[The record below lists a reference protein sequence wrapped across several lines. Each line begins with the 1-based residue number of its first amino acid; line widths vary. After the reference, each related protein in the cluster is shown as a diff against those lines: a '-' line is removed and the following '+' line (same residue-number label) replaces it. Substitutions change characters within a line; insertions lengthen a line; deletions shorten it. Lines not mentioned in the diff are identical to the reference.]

1 VRGREAASRH
11 GRWVKPAAPVAAVV
25 ILLAVALFPRSEPST
40 QGSTSA
46 PNFTLPA
53 VAGTPGMLALDSLHG
68 HPVLL
73 NFFNSDCIPCTQEM
87 PLLRRTAAR
96 YKKQGL
102 VIVGVATGGDSR
114 ASALRFAKNKHLD
127 FPVVVDE
134 HQDVAWRYQVV
145 GWPTSFFLDAQGH
158 LRGQFAG
165 PLDAANL
172 RDGLAAAGALTCST
186 CQPLDPAP
194 VPTPSVGGFSAD
206 SVFTADTPAKPFSLR
221 DQQGQI
227 VSLQSLHG
235 KVVALTFVSAICMAE
250 CPLIGRALG
259 QVVLDLGKDAKHLAI
274 VAISVTPE
282 ADSAAAISHFAKL
295 SGWKSNEYYFL
306 SGSQTALAAVWA
318 AYGIW
323 VGPYVKGQDPEHTAA
338 VYLIDPQGRMRAYY
352 DVPFLVP
359 RVASSVRALLSS

>member
-1 VRGREAASRH
+1 MRH
-11 GRWVKPAAPVAAVV
+11 GRWIKIAAPVAAIV
-25 ILLAVALFPRSEPST
+25 ILLAVISFPRSVPAT
-40 QGSTSA
+40 QGSTPA

-53 VAGTPGMLALDSLHG
+53 VTGTSGTLALDSLHG

-73 NFFNSDCIPCTQEM
+73 NFFNSDCIPCIQEM

-114 ASALRFAKNKHLD
+114 ASALRFAKHQQLD

-134 HQDVAWRYQVV
+134 HQAVAWRYQVV
-145 GWPTSFFLDAQGH
+145 GWPTSFFLDAAGH
-158 LRGQFAG
+158 LRGQLAG
-165 PLDAANL
+165 PLDTTSL

-186 CQPLDPAP
+186 CQPLAPTP
-194 VPTPSVGGFSAD
+194 VPTPSAGGLSAD

-227 VSLQSLHG
+227 VSLQSLRG
-235 KVVALTFVSAICMAE
+235 KVVALTFVSAICTAE

-259 QVVLDLGKDAKHLAI
+259 QVAQDLGKDAKHLAI
-274 VAISVTPE
+274 VAISVAPE
-282 ADSAAAISHFAKL
+282 ADSAAAIRHFAKL
-295 SGWKSNEYYFL
+295 SGWKSGEYYYL
-306 SGSQTALAAVWA
+306 SAPHKVLAAVWA

-323 VGPYVKGQDPEHTAA
+323 VGPYVKGQDPEHTPA

-352 DVPFLVP
+352 DVPFLAP
-359 RVASSVRALLSS
+359 RVASSVRALLLT